1 MKATLLIIALCVLC
15 VCSLFNKKINVF
27 KIIVKQ
33 FSIYKNDRT
42 KKYSIFDI
50 FTFIVVPIA
59 MAVILVFLLEYSFLK
74 IKADLF
80 ITVLSIISTVLF
92 SFLTLLIEKKNNSDN
107 KKEIQVSNETYIS
120 IIMTILYSMISI
132 GLLIV
137 LLVLPDIK
145 WLIMLISG
153 ICYCLLIKIT
163 LHLLMVL
170 KRMFLL
176 L

>member
-1 MKATLLIIALCVLC
+1 MKTTLLIIALCVLF
-15 VCSLFNKKINVF
+15 VCSLFNRKINVF
-27 KIIVKQ
+27 KIITKQ
-33 FSIYKNDRT
+33 FSIYKNDKT

-50 FTFIVVPIA
+50 FTFIVVPIS
-59 MAVILVFLLEYSFLK
+59 MAIILVFLLEYSFLTT
-74 IKADLF
+74 KADLF
-80 ITVLSIISTVLF
+80 ITVLSIVSTVLF
-92 SFLTLLIEKKNNSDN
+92 SFLALLIEKKNNSDN

-132 GLLIV
+132 ILLIV
-137 LLVLPDIK
+137 LLILPDIQ
-145 WLIMLISG
+145 WLIRVING

-163 LHLLMVL
+163 LHILMVL